1 MEFIGQLVTNH
12 STKRVTQGR
21 EGCGAEAGRRVMR

>member
-1 MEFIGQLVTNH
+1 MEFIGLLVTNH

-21 EGCGAEAGRRVMR
+21 GAEAGRRVMR